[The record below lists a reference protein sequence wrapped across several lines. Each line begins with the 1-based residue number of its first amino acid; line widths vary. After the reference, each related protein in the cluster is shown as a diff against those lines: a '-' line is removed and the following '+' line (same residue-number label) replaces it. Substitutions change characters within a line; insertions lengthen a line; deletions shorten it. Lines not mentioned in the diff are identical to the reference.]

1 MASIEQV
8 FQKTLKSFPNIEVE
22 LEYEDKLTGI
32 YVIKEGEAFKL
43 RLGIL
48 GKKFLESA
56 NEEELTGV
64 IAHEFGH
71 ITADLEGIAKKEYLS
86 EQDKLEGDMLAESKA
101 VEKGYKKQLLAA
113 LELTKRMYN
122 DWTGEIELRI
132 KKLEGKN
139 DKRPI

>member
-8 FQKTLKSFPNIEVE
+8 FQKTLKSFPNIEVK

-64 IAHEFGH
+64 IAHELGH
-71 ITADLEGIAKKEYLS
+71 IAADLEGIAKKEYRS
-86 EQDKLEGDMLAESKA
+86 EQDKLEDDMLAESKA
-101 VEKGYKKQLLAA
+101 VEKGYKRQLLAA
-113 LELTKRMYN
+113 LELTKRTYN